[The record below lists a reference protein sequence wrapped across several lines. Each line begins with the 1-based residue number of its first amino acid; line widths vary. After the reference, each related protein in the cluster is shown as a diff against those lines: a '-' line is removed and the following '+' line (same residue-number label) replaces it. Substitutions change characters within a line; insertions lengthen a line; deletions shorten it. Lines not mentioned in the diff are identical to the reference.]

1 MQKMMKRVVKNI
13 EQEKRNNFMA
23 NISAKD
29 VYKLRDL
36 TGLGVMD
43 CKKALEE
50 AEGDFDKAIEIL
62 RKKGKK

>member
-1 MQKMMKRVVKNI
+1 MS
-13 EQEKRNNFMA
+13 

-62 RKKGKK
+62 RKKVKKSLVIELIDLPMKV